1 MARRKRQT
9 ISNSGGAEDVNLT
22 PMLDVVFILLIFFIV
37 TAQFI
42 VEPGALIERQDVEN
56 DVRVKQ
62 LGVLVAIDADSKI
75 HINKE
80 EVDIPTLGFMIREM
94 RKDSPQGEIV
104 VQTDK
109 NSEARALVE
118 VLEVISGIEGY
129 RPVHIATESEF

>member
-1 MARRKRQT
+1 MARRKRQSV
-9 ISNSGGAEDVNLT
+9 SNSGGADDVNLT

-56 DVRVKQ
+56 DVKVKQ
-62 LGVLVAIDADSKI
+62 LGVLVAIDAESKI

-118 VLEVISGIEGY
+118 VLEVISDIEGY

>member
-118 VLEVISGIEGY
+118 VLEVISDIEGY

>member
-1 MARRKRQT
+1 MARRKRQSV
-9 ISNSGGAEDVNLT
+9 SNSGGADDVNLT

-42 VEPGALIERQDVEN
+42 VEPGAMINRQEVEN

-62 LGVLVAIDADSKI
+62 LGVLVAIDAESNF

-80 EVDIPTLGFMIREM
+80 KVELPDLKFMLTEM
-94 RKDSPQGEIV
+94 RKENQTGEIV

-109 NSEARALVE
+109 DSNAQALVD
-118 VLEVISGIEGY
+118 VLDVISGIEGY
-129 RPVHIATESEF
+129 RPVHIATESDF

>member
-1 MARRKRQT
+1 MARRKRQPS
-9 ISNSGGAEDVNLT
+9 SNSGGADDVNLT

-62 LGVLVAIDADSKI
+62 LGVLVAIDAESKI

-80 EVDIPTLGFMIREM
+80 EVDIPTLKFMIGEM

-118 VLEVISGIEGY
+118 VLEVISDVEGY
-129 RPVHIATESEF
+129 HPVHVATESEF

>member
-1 MARRKRQT
+1 
-9 ISNSGGAEDVNLT
+9 
-22 PMLDVVFILLIFFIV
+22 MLDVVFILLIFFIV

-42 VEPGALIERQDVEN
+42 VEPGALINRQDVEN
-56 DVRVKQ
+56 DVKVKQ
-62 LGVLVAIDADSKI
+62 LGILVAIDSESKF

-80 EVDIPTLGFMIREM
+80 EVDISELGFMIREM

-109 NSEARALVE
+109 ESDARALVQ

>member
-1 MARRKRQT
+1 MARRKRQPT
-9 ISNSGGAEDVNLT
+9 ANSGGADDVNLT

-56 DVRVKQ
+56 DVKVKQ
-62 LGVLVAIDADSKI
+62 LGVLVAIDAESKY

-80 EVDIPTLGFMIREM
+80 EVDLAELGFMIREM

-109 NSEARALVE
+109 NSEARALVD